1 MTNYTTRPLIEGA
14 MLTAV
19 TVIMAIMGTALPM
32 FFFLVY
38 ILPVPIAINIFRHG
52 LRWGLISIVASSLIA
67 GTVFGVY
74 SALSIVTV
82 TLFVSPAL
90 GIGFKHF
97 SPTKNLIVAMAASVV
112 SVVLALCVAFFLM
125 QIDFLKDMQDIL
137 NSATE
142 SSIEM
147 YKVMGLAD
155 TDIQANAEQL
165 RNIMKLIILSLP
177 AGIALSA
184 VGSALI
190 NFLLTLRLLKR
201 LGAKDLTGLPPFE
214 CWRMP
219 IIFLFLY
226 GFSLIGMYWG
236 NTRSIEL
243 LYNISFN
250 INYFASMFCRLQG
263 LSLLYCAL
271 QHFKLPVLPK
281 ILIMFFVIFTP
292 FMEILMYAGLFDMI
306 FDYRARLSRRG
317 SN

>member
-1 MTNYTTRPLIEGA
+1 MANYTTRPLIEGA

-52 LRWGLISIVASSLIA
+52 LRWGVISIIASSLIA
-67 GTVFGVY
+67 GMVFGIY
-74 SALSIVTV
+74 SFLSVLTV

-90 GIGFKHF
+90 GMGFKRF
-97 SPTKNLIVAMAASVV
+97 SPTKNLIFAMIASVL
-112 SVVLALCVAFFLM
+112 SVLIALAAAFFLM
-125 QIDFLKDMQDIL
+125 KVDFFQDMQTIL
-137 NSATE
+137 SSATE

-147 YKVMGLAD
+147 YKSMGMAD
-155 TDIQANAEQL
+155 ADIQSRTEQI
-165 RNIMKLIILSLP
+165 RAVMKLIALSLP

-190 NFLLTLRLLKR
+190 NFLLTHRLLKR
-201 LGAKDLTGLPPFE
+201 LGEENLEGLPPFAN
-214 CWRMP
+214 WRMP
-219 IIFLFLY
+219 IAFLFLF

-236 NTRSIEL
+236 NTRGVEM
-243 LYNISFN
+243 LYNVSFN

-263 LSLLYCAL
+263 LSLLYCGL
-271 QHFKLPVLPK
+271 QHFKLPALPK

-306 FDYRARLSRRG
+306 FDYRARLSKRG